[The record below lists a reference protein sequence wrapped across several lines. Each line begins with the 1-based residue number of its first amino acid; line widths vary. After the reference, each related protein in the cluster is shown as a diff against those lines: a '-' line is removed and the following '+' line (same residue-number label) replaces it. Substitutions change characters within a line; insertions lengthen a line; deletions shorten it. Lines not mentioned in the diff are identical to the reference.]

1 MQEKYITIR
10 YSPYRYEQSHT
21 APAWKLCGLTK
32 ALRRRL
38 IVKIVGFIL
47 GMIIAG
53 AFIIGPMWVTGYA
66 LHLMGC

>member
-1 MQEKYITIR
+1 M
-10 YSPYRYEQSHT
+10 SS
-21 APAWKLCGLTK
+21 WKLFGLTK

-38 IVKIVGFIL
+38 IVKVIGFII

-53 AFIIGPMWVTGYA
+53 AFLIGPMWVTGYV

>member
-1 MQEKYITIR
+1 MNG
-10 YSPYRYEQSHT
+10 
-21 APAWKLCGLTK
+21 WKLCGLTK
-32 ALRRRL
+32 ALRRKL

-53 AFIIGPMWVTGYA
+53 AFLIGPMWVTGYA

>member
-1 MQEKYITIR
+1 MQEKYITIQ
-10 YSPYRYEQSHT
+10 YNPYRYEQPHDM
-21 APAWKLCGLTK
+21 PAWKLFGLTK

-38 IVKIVGFIL
+38 IVKVIGFVL

-53 AFIIGPMWVTGYA
+53 AFLIGPMWVTVYA